1 MLQEG
6 GLTCSRLQGSLAGML
21 LRYKELH
28 ASVILPTDLSD
39 SKKLKVEPK
48 PPGRSQPTPSQVT
61 TYPSTVKSTIWS
73 LWPAEDSLLR
83 EDNE

>member
-6 GLTCSRLQGSLAGML
+6 AFTCSRLQVSLAGML

-28 ASVILPTDLSD
+28 VSAILPSDLSNF
-39 SKKLKVEPK
+39 KKLKAEPR

-61 TYPSTVKSTIWS
+61 YPSTVKSTT
-73 LWPAEDSLLR
+73 
-83 EDNE
+83 